1 MDAVESSAG
10 QSATSRAVRQP
21 TTGWRTRWWTAA
33 QAARFASP
41 SLSDAT
47 TAGTVGSSSARSAVA
62 SNQRSNGWRS
72 RHRWEF
78 VRTVT
83 TTCNTSEALRTAAE
97 TELLRQKRNTSW
109 GLEDLRSFSFL
120 HLPCSTLYSS
130 HISQNKNPLYPP
142 VRPVTT
148 CTVTHWQTVTRRE
161 NVVLFITTAVK
172 FSEGGGKK
180 WAWKKTGGGKK
191 NNNKTQSPLLP
202 PALITWL
209 EENKSKSTPDAA
221 ACLNQITRHFCFW
234 GQEQGKKNSSRHNK
248 LVYIVNIYHG
258 LFNSKRNK
266 HRTKNKVNDWKK
278 KKIENCL

>member
-62 SNQRSNGWRS
+62 SNQRSKGWRS

-180 WAWKKTGGGKK
+180 WAWKKTGGEKNKK
-191 NNNKTQSPLLP
+191 TTKLNHHFYHLHSSPD
-202 PALITWL
+202 W
-209 EENKSKSTPDAA
+209 
-221 ACLNQITRHFCFW
+221 R
-234 GQEQGKKNSSRHNK
+234 
-248 LVYIVNIYHG
+248 
-258 LFNSKRNK
+258 
-266 HRTKNKVNDWKK
+266 RTKAKAPLMLRHVWIKSLAIFAFEVKNREKK
-278 KKIENCL
+278 TPQDITNLFIL

>member
-62 SNQRSNGWRS
+62 SNQRSKGWRS

-97 TELLRQKRNTSW
+97 TELLRRKRNTSW

-180 WAWKKTGGGKK
+180 WAWKKTGGGKTK
-191 NNNKTQSPLLP
+191 KQQNSITTFTTCTHHLTGGEQKQKHPWCCGMFESNHSPFLL
-202 PALITWL
+202 LRSRT
-209 EENKSKSTPDAA
+209 
-221 ACLNQITRHFCFW
+221 
-234 GQEQGKKNSSRHNK
+234 GKKK
-248 LVYIVNIYHG
+248 L
-258 LFNSKRNK
+258 LK
-266 HRTKNKVNDWKK
+266 T
-278 KKIENCL
+278 